1 MAFVKVVGRSE
12 IYNFRI
18 QRFVHLYSK
27 MEFFNIKYG
36 CTVTVSAGASLRHDV
51 ARARAQHPSASALEA
66 TVGRSSPLS
75 QATHLP

>member
-1 MAFVKVVGRSE
+1 
-12 IYNFRI
+12 
-18 QRFVHLYSK
+18 
-27 MEFFNIKYG
+27 MEFFNFKYG

-51 ARARAQHPSASALEA
+51 ARARAQRPSASALEA